1 MASLRDI
8 RNRIGSVQNTQ
19 QVTRAMKMVAAAKLR
34 RAQENIFRTRPYA
47 FKLGELIARLK
58 GQVDSSLH
66 PLFHHREE
74 TRGVLLIVVT
84 ADRGL
89 AGAFNANIIKLA
101 EEAIST
107 RFASFRDAG
116 TLRLLCVGRKGH
128 EHFSKRGYTLVGD
141 FRGAFDHVDFETALS
156 VTSRAVQGYDEELWD
171 EVYLLYNEFK
181 NTISQ
186 NRIMQPLLPI
196 PAEQFMTPVMEDSD
210 AVSGSDSGENGTG
223 PGQTS
228 PEMDFIFEPGA
239 AAILD
244 RLVPRFLNYEVWKAL
259 LESNASEQGARMVA
273 MDSATT
279 NADDLLK
286 QLRLKYNRARQDA
299 ITKELIEITSGA
311 DALG

>member
-19 QVTRAMKMVAAAKLR
+19 QVTRAMKMVSAAKLR

-47 FKLGELIARLK
+47 YKLGELIARLK
-58 GQVDSSLH
+58 GQVDPALH
-66 PLFHHREE
+66 PLFQHREE

-128 EHFSKRGYTLVGD
+128 EHFSKRGYSLVGD
-141 FRGAFDHVDFETALS
+141 FRGAFDNVNFDTALS
-156 VTSRAVQGYDEELWD
+156 VMTLAVEGYEEESWD
-171 EVYLLYNEFK
+171 EVHLLYNEFK

-196 PAEQFMTPVMEDSD
+196 PAEQFMTPVMEERD
-210 AVSGSDSGENGTG
+210 AADGSSPDGVGTS
-223 PGQTS
+223 QETS
-228 PEMDFIFEPGA
+228 EMDFIFEPDAG
-239 AAILD
+239 AILD